1 MNQRLSFSST
11 LGLREAESNIILLYI
26 YIYIYIY
33 LFTYTP
39 IQPLKIVGWIP
50 VFRWVY
56 KYKHQTPI
64 LTLFPRISNTQ
75 GFDLPSLEQDQK
87 SPGPLPR
94 LCLQMKDSYPQF
106 MALLMRKTMNS
117 HQMLS
122 FVLTLSGTKPACD
135 LLLIFKR
142 GAWKIHGKPRAG
154 QVIFCPPPFGDALLK
169 LTQHRTLIPEFC
181 VSIDANFVLTS
192 EPA

>member
-1 MNQRLSFSST
+1 
-11 LGLREAESNIILLYI
+11 
-26 YIYIYIY
+26 
-33 LFTYTP
+33 
-39 IQPLKIVGWIP
+39 
-50 VFRWVY
+50 
-56 KYKHQTPI
+56 
-64 LTLFPRISNTQ
+64 
-75 GFDLPSLEQDQK
+75 
-87 SPGPLPR
+87 LPR

-154 QVIFCPPPFGDALLK
+154 QVIFCPPLSG
-169 LTQHRTLIPEFC
+169 TLYW
-181 VSIDANFVLTS
+181 N
-192 EPA
+192 